1 MIIILLLLLFAVL
14 LDFYI
19 YNRHQVILAEKLLEI
34 QLNFFMSSQISE
46 KEYDE
51 NRTRILE
58 NLSNLQNFIYK
69 RRNKIR

>member
-14 LDFYI
+14 LDFYL
-19 YNRHQVILAEKLLEI
+19 YNRNQVILAEKLLEI

-51 NRTRILE
+51 NRNRILE
-58 NLSNLQNFIYK
+58 NLSKLQNFIYK
-69 RRNKIR
+69 RRNKVR